1 MYTFGQS
8 SSSPA
13 ASVSSIL
20 TALNPLVA
28 TGAQVASNVDAALKG
43 QQPTS
48 GSPGGLT
55 PPAAGA
61 ASSSGS
67 GMGMALAVLAVLGV
81 GAFLVFRSAKK
92 SR

>member
-13 ASVSSIL
+13 ASISSIL
-20 TALNPLVA
+20 TAINPLVA

-48 GSPGGLT
+48 GSSGLT
-55 PPAAGA
+55 PPAAGSSA
-61 ASSSGS
+61 ASSGS
-67 GMGMALAVLAVLGV
+67 GMGMAFGVLAVLGAV
-81 GAFLVFRSAKK
+81 AFLVFRSAKK